1 MPHLAFK
8 GKFGVFFSLIRRSK
22 SISTTRRNVKMQTIS
37 QIFNW
42 YKDKFDYTTSEFSL
56 LVLGI
61 ITDEIYIYIFPKAL
75 MCQENIQNK
84 IKGPVR

>member
-22 SISTTRRNVKMQTIS
+22 SISTTWRNVKMQTIS

-61 ITDEIYIYIFPKAL
+61 ITDEIYIYFSQGTNVPRKHTKQDKRS
-75 MCQENIQNK
+75 C
-84 IKGPVR
+84 